1 MLRSTIL
8 ATVALA
14 LGAAAVLG
22 ANQLRRGNQQ
32 SQPDFAT
39 GTVTVTIA
47 NEPGVTIVNQPG
59 VIVTNEPTVVARQ
72 AGPWTVSLSDQP
84 VLIWTAPDFLRAGAT
99 YTFNWPGGGSDEH
112 RVAAVGNNGWVRV
125 DTEDDR
131 AKWINTSVAMSIDA
145 AARPNR

>member
-32 SQPDFAT
+32 SQPDFGT

-59 VIVTNEPTVVARQ
+59 VIVTNEPAVVARQ
-72 AGPWTVSLSDQP
+72 AGPWTVNLSDQP
-84 VLIWTAPDFLRAGAT
+84 VLIWTAPPTRSTSREAGRTSTGSRQSAT
-99 YTFNWPGGGSDEH
+99 TAGYKSTPKTTA
-112 RVAAVGNNGWVRV
+112 R
-125 DTEDDR
+125 
-131 AKWINTSVAMSIDA
+131 SVST
-145 AARPNR
+145 RRWR

>member
-32 SQPDFAT
+32 SQPDFGT

-47 NEPGVTIVNQPG
+47 NEPGVTIGNQPG

-72 AGPWTVSLSDQP
+72 AGP
-84 VLIWTAPDFLRAGAT
+84 
-99 YTFNWPGGGSDEH
+99 
-112 RVAAVGNNGWVRV
+112 
-125 DTEDDR
+125 
-131 AKWINTSVAMSIDA
+131 
-145 AARPNR
+145 